1 MSDKS
6 FGIIVTGDVSD
17 IESKLSSLVDSLNG
31 LVDRIINVDV
41 NVNVTELNEL
51 NTEIEQLENETITT
65 DVIVNDTQLTDV
77 STEMVSLDN
86 QSIDWAV
93 NVDDTQLTDIST
105 EIASLDN
112 QSIDWAVNV
121 DDTSLSTLS
130 SDAAQAASD
139 IGAISDAAADAS
151 NALST
156 IDAATLVEAASA
168 AGALGDSLGAASE
181 EASSYS
187 SNMEGASD
195 STSALSGAASALV
208 SLGIGA
214 FFAEA
219 VNGAGNFND
228 SWGRLANAVGEGG
241 TAIGVVQ
248 AEWTTA
254 ITTMTENT
262 GRSAGVIR
270 EYIINMGT
278 AGVTSKD
285 ILISSFSGIA
295 GAAYVTGNS
304 IETIEN
310 AFKRVVSTGTLG
322 SRQLVQL
329 GLTSQDVYN
338 ATGMSVEDV
347 SAKLQTMDTNQRA
360 AFLGHIMNAKYG
372 SEANEAYKNSWEHV
386 LDVLQR
392 TWAFLSRLIGD
403 LILPV
408 LIPALEFVSWIL
420 SSLAG
425 YIQKLDGPMRTV
437 VSAVT
442 ILAGGFVFLATTMG
456 ALKGIMDLLQIRWV
470 LETLGILSNTAATDA
485 NTASQNLGLLS
496 RIRLAAAS
504 AGNTAA
510 TIANTVATTVST
522 AAQWLWNAAQDA
534 GIISA
539 LRAVASLAVMVVSM
553 GAYALAAGLATA
565 AQWALNIAMDANPIG
580 IIILAIAGL
589 VAALLWL
596 YNNNEWVRNSINW
609 LWDSLKGLGEWIWN
623 GIGPA
628 LKWLADVLLAP
639 LTSIYN
645 LITGNKSLADSWK
658 WLTDTIQS
666 GFSNFVA
673 WLSGLP
679 AQIMGFLGG
688 IPAMLQGA
696 FSGFMEWLA
705 ALPENLGRAVGD
717 AIVLVLQGIYTILK
731 FITDLPGQIAAAIT
745 NLGTQIVA
753 AVGNVGPMISGAW
766 NQITKI
772 FTDFYNFMVN
782 LPGNILK
789 TLTDLGSQIVTG
801 VMDIP
806 NRAKRE
812 LDKIIYEFKYFLNW
826 LKGLPGDIYKWVSK
840 AFNDMVNFI
849 MDIPNR
855 AKRILDKIIY
865 EFKNFINWL
874 KGLPGQ
880 LYQAIIDAWNGFL
893 RGLSEKFPQIKFWL
907 DKIAG
912 LFPHSPP
919 KEGPLKDIMDWGA
932 NMSDAIQSGLD
943 RSFPG
948 LISNFADKM
957 QTLKDIGTDLSAD
970 MGDLSAFS
978 MSESTVHAVSNPT
991 NLSQHTHQWD
1001 VNVKVDKLDVS
1012 SPEAT
1017 EDSVEILFNKFM
1029 EKLKSE
1035 YNVELGQK
1043 GINPFRL
1050 R

>member
-1 MSDKS
+1 
-6 FGIIVTGDVSD
+6 
-17 IESKLSSLVDSLNG
+17 
-31 LVDRIINVDV
+31 
-41 NVNVTELNEL
+41 
-51 NTEIEQLENETITT
+51 
-65 DVIVNDTQLTDV
+65 
-77 STEMVSLDN
+77 
-86 QSIDWAV
+86 
-93 NVDDTQLTDIST
+93 
-105 EIASLDN
+105 
-112 QSIDWAVNV
+112 
-121 DDTSLSTLS
+121 
-130 SDAAQAASD
+130 
-139 IGAISDAAADAS
+139 
-151 NALST
+151 
-156 IDAATLVEAASA
+156 
-168 AGALGDSLGAASE
+168 
-181 EASSYS
+181 
-187 SNMEGASD
+187 
-195 STSALSGAASALV
+195 
-208 SLGIGA
+208 
-214 FFAEA
+214 
-219 VNGAGNFND
+219 
-228 SWGRLANAVGEGG
+228 
-241 TAIGVVQ
+241 
-248 AEWTTA
+248 
-254 ITTMTENT
+254 
-262 GRSAGVIR
+262 
-270 EYIINMGT
+270 
-278 AGVTSKD
+278 
-285 ILISSFSGIA
+285 
-295 GAAYVTGNS
+295 
-304 IETIEN
+304 
-310 AFKRVVSTGTLG
+310 
-322 SRQLVQL
+322 
-329 GLTSQDVYN
+329 
-338 ATGMSVEDV
+338 
-347 SAKLQTMDTNQRA
+347 
-360 AFLGHIMNAKYG
+360 
-372 SEANEAYKNSWEHV
+372 
-386 LDVLQR
+386 
-392 TWAFLSRLIGD
+392 
-403 LILPV
+403 
-408 LIPALEFVSWIL
+408 
-420 SSLAG
+420 
-425 YIQKLDGPMRTV
+425 
-437 VSAVT
+437 
-442 ILAGGFVFLATTMG
+442 
-456 ALKGIMDLLQIRWV
+456 MDLLQIRWV

-766 NQITKI
+766 NQIRKI

-943 RSFPG
+943 KSFPG